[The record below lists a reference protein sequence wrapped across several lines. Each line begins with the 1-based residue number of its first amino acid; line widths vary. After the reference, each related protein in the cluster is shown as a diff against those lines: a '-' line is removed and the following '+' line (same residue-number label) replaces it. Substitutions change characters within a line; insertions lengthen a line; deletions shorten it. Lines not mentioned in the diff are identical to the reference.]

1 MIRFRNPGTQY
12 TTQVQVFRELYKEY
26 KDAPSFDLDDMAA
39 TIAKTKLMTAYGYAG
54 DAALALSNTENDS
67 LNSTKMN
74 AKMYAEVFRL
84 LGWVT
89 SAGDNSYPLVF
100 TYIGEHAALADD
112 VLPLYEQCVLGINNP
127 QEIMDVKYDEK
138 VRFFKATL
146 FSLQD
151 LGGIMYKHELCL
163 GPMSIDDLDKSQ
175 YNRMITYLKKLR
187 GSYGRYQDAYQAL
200 CDDLGVKPTLPD
212 NSTRLPIAFMKTCG
226 WVESQRT
233 RKLYPPK
240 SLECLCLTQ
249 HGADLADSLREVK
262 DLRMDEYY
270 SYPEHTR
277 NSLIRLGVYSML
289 LRAGYDTSPVQ
300 ETIRQDQVVCADVL
314 NGKELLFSPY
324 QTLHRSVVDEALG
337 IHREIAGTQT
347 HTDVLPD
354 IKRTDANVNNICL
367 TISTNGAHSTS
378 DVEVNSFVQQ
388 VLDAKSVG
396 ERKKDIIDKIFDDSI
411 TDTQTKFYPFVAML
425 FRVMGLDCQASRP
438 GDNGA
443 RWDAIIVDS
452 EESIPIE
459 IKSPTEEQHLS
470 LKAIRQA
477 LENKVI
483 LLSRGTHPTLP
494 ETTSLAVG
502 YYLPN
507 DRAEVTNLMSDF
519 KTAFGYNIGII
530 DLKTLL
536 TIAVTIVYDEKTFRF
551 LYKGII
557 IKHNKTEPTYTKT
570 SLFLCE
576 KRRFFMAR
584 TEKGVVTTI

>member
-1 MIRFRNPGTQY
+1 M
-12 TTQVQVFRELYKEY
+12 FRELYKEY

-74 AKMYAEVFRL
+74 AKTYAEVFRL

-536 TIAVTIVYDEKTFRF
+536 TIAVTIVYDEKTFDISELNRLEGF
-551 LYKGII
+551 A
-557 IKHNKTEPTYTKT
+557 NAT
-570 SLFLCE
+570 FN
-576 KRRFFMAR
+576 
-584 TEKGVVTTI
+584 

>member
-270 SYPEHTR
+270 SYSEHTR

-300 ETIRQDQVVCADVL
+300 ETMRQDQVVCADVL

-411 TDTQTKFYPFVAML
+411 TDTQTKFYPLVAML

-477 LENKVI
+477 LENNVI

-536 TIAVTIVYDEKTFRF
+536 TIAVTIVYDEKTFDISELNRLEGF
-551 LYKGII
+551 A
-557 IKHNKTEPTYTKT
+557 NAT
-570 SLFLCE
+570 FN
-576 KRRFFMAR
+576 
-584 TEKGVVTTI
+584 

>member
-26 KDAPSFDLDDMAA
+26 KNAPSFDLDDMAA

-89 SAGDNSYPLVF
+89 SAGDSSYPLVF

-151 LGGIMYKHELCL
+151 LDGIMYKHELCL

-175 YNRMITYLKKLR
+175 YNRMIAYLKKLR
-187 GSYGRYQDAYQAL
+187 GSYERYQDAYQTL

-226 WVESQRT
+226 WVESRRT
-233 RKLYPPK
+233 RNLYPPK

-277 NSLIRLGVYSML
+277 KSLIRLGVYSML

-300 ETIRQDQVVCADVL
+300 ETMQQDQAMCADIL
-314 NGKELLFSPY
+314 DGKELLFSPY

-337 IHREIAGTQT
+337 VHREIAGAQT

-354 IKRTDANVNNICL
+354 IKRTDANVNNISL
-367 TISTNGAHSTS
+367 TISTNEAHPTS

-443 RWDAIIVDS
+443 RWDAIIVDP

-483 LLSRGTHPTLP
+483 LLSRETHPTLP

-507 DRAEVTNLMSDF
+507 DRAEVTNLMNDF

-530 DLKTLL
+530 DLRTLL
-536 TIAVTIVYDEKTFRF
+536 TIAVTIVYDEKTFDIFELNRLEGF
-551 LYKGII
+551 A
-557 IKHNKTEPTYTKT
+557 NAT
-570 SLFLCE
+570 FN
-576 KRRFFMAR
+576 
-584 TEKGVVTTI
+584 

>member
-26 KDAPSFDLDDMAA
+26 KNAPSFDLDDMAA

-54 DAALALSNTENDS
+54 DAALALSNTDNDS

-89 SAGDNSYPLVF
+89 SAGDSSYPLVF

-151 LGGIMYKHELCL
+151 LDGIMYKHELCL

-175 YNRMITYLKKLR
+175 YNRMIAYLKKLR
-187 GSYGRYQDAYQAL
+187 GSYERYQDAYQTL

-226 WVESQRT
+226 WVESRRT
-233 RKLYPPK
+233 RNLYPPK

-277 NSLIRLGVYSML
+277 KSLIRLGVYSML

-300 ETIRQDQVVCADVL
+300 ETMQQDQAMCADIL
-314 NGKELLFSPY
+314 DGKELLFSPY

-337 IHREIAGTQT
+337 VHREIAGAQT

-354 IKRTDANVNNICL
+354 IKRTDANVNNISL
-367 TISTNGAHSTS
+367 TISTNEAHPTS

-411 TDTQTKFYPFVAML
+411 TDTQTKFYPLVAML

-443 RWDAIIVDS
+443 RWDAIIVDP

-477 LENKVI
+477 LENKVV
-483 LLSRGTHPTLP
+483 LLSRETHLTLP

-507 DRAEVTNLMSDF
+507 DRAEVTNLMNDF

-530 DLKTLL
+530 DLRTLL
-536 TIAVTIVYDEKTFRF
+536 TIAVTIVYDEKTFDIFELNRLEGF
-551 LYKGII
+551 A
-557 IKHNKTEPTYTKT
+557 NAT
-570 SLFLCE
+570 FN
-576 KRRFFMAR
+576 
-584 TEKGVVTTI
+584 

>member
-249 HGADLADSLREVK
+249 HGADLANSLREVK

-300 ETIRQDQVVCADVL
+300 ETMRQDQVVCADVL

-411 TDTQTKFYPFVAML
+411 TDTQTKFYPLVAML

-452 EESIPIE
+452 EEIIPIE

-536 TIAVTIVYDEKTFRF
+536 TIAVTIVYDEKTFDISELNRLEGF
-551 LYKGII
+551 A
-557 IKHNKTEPTYTKT
+557 NAT
-570 SLFLCE
+570 FN
-576 KRRFFMAR
+576 
-584 TEKGVVTTI
+584 

>member
-226 WVESQRT
+226 QVESQRT

-270 SYPEHTR
+270 SYSEHTR

-300 ETIRQDQVVCADVL
+300 ETMRQDQVVCADVL

-411 TDTQTKFYPFVAML
+411 TDTQTKFYPLVAML

-536 TIAVTIVYDEKTFRF
+536 TIAVTIVYDEKTFDISELNRLEGF
-551 LYKGII
+551 A
-557 IKHNKTEPTYTKT
+557 NAT
-570 SLFLCE
+570 FN
-576 KRRFFMAR
+576 
-584 TEKGVVTTI
+584 

>member
-12 TTQVQVFRELYKEY
+12 STQVQVFRELYKEY
-26 KDAPSFDLDDMAA
+26 KDVPSFDLDDMAA

-89 SAGDNSYPLVF
+89 SAGNSSYPLVF
-100 TYIGEHAALADD
+100 TYIGEHAALAED

-138 VRFFKATL
+138 VRFFKAAL

-151 LGGIMYKHELCL
+151 LDGIMYKHELCL

-175 YNRMITYLKKLR
+175 YNRMIAYLKKLR
-187 GSYGRYQDAYQAL
+187 GSYERYHNAYQAL
-200 CDDLGVKPTLPD
+200 CDDLDVKPTLPD

-226 WVESQRT
+226 WIESQRT

-249 HGADLADSLREVK
+249 HGDDLADSLRSVK
-262 DLRMDEYY
+262 DLRLDEYY
-270 SYPEHTR
+270 SYSEHTR
-277 NSLIRLGVYSML
+277 KSLIRLGVYSML

-300 ETIRQDQVVCADVL
+300 ETMKQDQTTCADIL
-314 NGKELLFSPY
+314 DGKELLFSPY
-324 QTLHRSVVDEALG
+324 QTLHHSVVDEALG
-337 IHREIAGTQT
+337 ISREVAGAQIRTA
-347 HTDVLPD
+347 VLPD
-354 IKRTDANVNNICL
+354 IKRTDAIINNISL
-367 TISTNGAHSTS
+367 TLSTNGAYSAS
-378 DVEVNSFVQQ
+378 DVEMNGFVQQ
-388 VLDAKSVG
+388 VLDAKHTG
-396 ERKKDIIDKIFDDSI
+396 KQKQDIIDTVFDESI
-411 TDTQTKFYPFVAML
+411 TATQTRFYPFVAML

-443 RWDAIIVDS
+443 RWDAIIVDP

-483 LLSRGTHPTLP
+483 LLSRKTHPTLP

-519 KTAFGYNIGII
+519 KTAYGYNIGIM

-536 TIAVTIVYDEKTFRF
+536 TIAVTIVYDKKTFDISELNRLEGF
-551 LYKGII
+551 A
-557 IKHNKTEPTYTKT
+557 NATFT
-570 SLFLCE
+570 
-576 KRRFFMAR
+576 
-584 TEKGVVTTI
+584 

>member
-89 SAGDNSYPLVF
+89 SVGDSSYPLVF

-127 QEIMDVKYDEK
+127 QEIIDVKYDEK
-138 VRFFKATL
+138 IRFFKAAL

-175 YNRMITYLKKLR
+175 YNRMIAYLKKLR

-289 LRAGYDTSPVQ
+289 LHAGYDTSPVQ
-300 ETIRQDQVVCADVL
+300 ETMRQDQIVCADIL
-314 NGKELLFSPY
+314 KGKELLFSPY

-337 IHREIAGTQT
+337 IHREVVGTQT

-367 TISTNGAHSTS
+367 TISTNGVHSTS
-378 DVEVNSFVQQ
+378 DVEVNSFAQQ

-438 GDNGA
+438 GDNSA
-443 RWDAIIVDS
+443 RWDAIIVDP

-459 IKSPTEEQHLS
+459 IKSPTEEEHLS

-477 LENKVI
+477 LENKMI
-483 LLSRGTHPTLP
+483 LLSRGTHSTLP

-519 KTAFGYNIGII
+519 KTAFGYNIGIM
-530 DLKTLL
+530 DLRTLL
-536 TIAVTIVYDEKTFRF
+536 TIAVTIVYDEKTFDISELNRLEGF
-551 LYKGII
+551 A
-557 IKHNKTEPTYTKT
+557 NAT
-570 SLFLCE
+570 FN
-576 KRRFFMAR
+576 
-584 TEKGVVTTI
+584 

>member
-249 HGADLADSLREVK
+249 HGADLANSLREVK

-300 ETIRQDQVVCADVL
+300 ETMRQDQVVCADVL

-411 TDTQTKFYPFVAML
+411 TDTQTKFYPLVAML

-519 KTAFGYNIGII
+519 KTAFGHNIGII

>member
-12 TTQVQVFRELYKEY
+12 TTQVQVIRELYKEY

-249 HGADLADSLREVK
+249 HGADLANSLREVK

-300 ETIRQDQVVCADVL
+300 ETMRQDQVVCADVL

-411 TDTQTKFYPFVAML
+411 TDTQTKFYPLVAML

-470 LKAIRQA
+470 LKAIRRA

-536 TIAVTIVYDEKTFRF
+536 TIAVTIVYDEKTFDISELNRLEGF
-551 LYKGII
+551 A
-557 IKHNKTEPTYTKT
+557 NAT
-570 SLFLCE
+570 FN
-576 KRRFFMAR
+576 
-584 TEKGVVTTI
+584 

>member
-249 HGADLADSLREVK
+249 HGADLANSLREVK

-300 ETIRQDQVVCADVL
+300 ETMRQDQVVCTDIL

-337 IHREIAGTQT
+337 IHREITGTQT

-411 TDTQTKFYPFVAML
+411 TDTQTKFYPLVAML

-536 TIAVTIVYDEKTFRF
+536 TIAVTIVYDEKTFDISELNRLEGF
-551 LYKGII
+551 A
-557 IKHNKTEPTYTKT
+557 NAT
-570 SLFLCE
+570 FN
-576 KRRFFMAR
+576 
-584 TEKGVVTTI
+584 

>member
-249 HGADLADSLREVK
+249 HGADLANSLREVK

-270 SYPEHTR
+270 SYPEYTR

-300 ETIRQDQVVCADVL
+300 ETMRQDQVVCADVL

-354 IKRTDANVNNICL
+354 IKRTDANVNNIRL

-411 TDTQTKFYPFVAML
+411 TDTQTKFYPLVAML

-536 TIAVTIVYDEKTFRF
+536 TIAVTIVYDEKTFDISELNRLEGF
-551 LYKGII
+551 A
-557 IKHNKTEPTYTKT
+557 NAT
-570 SLFLCE
+570 FN
-576 KRRFFMAR
+576 
-584 TEKGVVTTI
+584 

>member
-584 TEKGVVTTI
+584 TKKGGKSF

>member
-26 KDAPSFDLDDMAA
+26 KNAPSFDLDDMAA

-54 DAALALSNTENDS
+54 DAALALSNTDNDS

-89 SAGDNSYPLVF
+89 SAGDSSYPLVF

-151 LGGIMYKHELCL
+151 LDGIMYKHELCL

-175 YNRMITYLKKLR
+175 YNRMIAYLKKLR
-187 GSYGRYQDAYQAL
+187 GSYERYQDAYQTL

-226 WVESQRT
+226 WVESRRT
-233 RKLYPPK
+233 RNLYPPK

-262 DLRMDEYY
+262 DLHMDEYY

-277 NSLIRLGVYSML
+277 KSLIRLGVYSML

-300 ETIRQDQVVCADVL
+300 ETMQQDQAMCADIL
-314 NGKELLFSPY
+314 DGKELLFSPY

-337 IHREIAGTQT
+337 VHREIAGAQT

-354 IKRTDANVNNICL
+354 IKRTDANVNNISL
-367 TISTNGAHSTS
+367 TISTNEAHPTS

-443 RWDAIIVDS
+443 RWDAIIVDP

-483 LLSRGTHPTLP
+483 LLSRETHPTLP

-507 DRAEVTNLMSDF
+507 DRAEVTNLMNDF

-530 DLKTLL
+530 DLRTLL
-536 TIAVTIVYDEKTFRF
+536 TIAVTIVYDEKTFDIFELNRLEGF
-551 LYKGII
+551 A
-557 IKHNKTEPTYTKT
+557 NAT
-570 SLFLCE
+570 FN
-576 KRRFFMAR
+576 
-584 TEKGVVTTI
+584 

>member
-12 TTQVQVFRELYKEY
+12 TTQVQVFKELYKEY
-26 KDAPSFDLDDMAA
+26 KNAPSFDLDNMAT

-54 DAALALSNTENDS
+54 DAALALSNTDNDS

-89 SAGDNSYPLVF
+89 SAGDHSYPLVF

-138 VRFFKATL
+138 VRFFKAAL

-151 LGGIMYKHELCL
+151 LDGIMYKHELCF

-233 RKLYPPK
+233 RNLYPPK
-240 SLECLCLTQ
+240 SLECIYLTQ
-249 HGADLADSLREVK
+249 HGADLADSLRKVK
-262 DLRMDEYY
+262 DLRIDEYY
-270 SYPEHTR
+270 SYPENTR
-277 NSLIRLGVYSML
+277 KSLIRLGVYSML

-300 ETIRQDQVVCADVL
+300 ETIQQDQAMCADIL
-314 NGKELLFSPY
+314 AGKELLFSPY

-337 IHREIAGTQT
+337 IHREIADAQA

-354 IKRTDANVNNICL
+354 IKRTDANVNNISL
-367 TISTNGAHSTS
+367 TISTKEAHSTS
-378 DVEVNSFVQQ
+378 DVEVNRFVQQ
-388 VLDAKSVG
+388 ILEAKSVG
-396 ERKKDIIDKIFDDSI
+396 ERKKDIIDKIFDNSI
-411 TDTQTKFYPFVAML
+411 TATQTKFYPFVAML

-452 EESIPIE
+452 EESVPIE
-459 IKSPTEEQHLS
+459 IKSPTEELHLS

-483 LLSRGTHPTLP
+483 LLSRETHPTLP

-507 DRAEVTNLMSDF
+507 DRAEVTNLMHNF
-519 KTAFGYNIGII
+519 KTAFGCNIGIM
-530 DLKTLL
+530 DLRTLL
-536 TIAVTIVYDEKTFRF
+536 TIAVTVVYDGKTFDIFELNRLEGF
-551 LYKGII
+551 A
-557 IKHNKTEPTYTKT
+557 NAT
-570 SLFLCE
+570 FN
-576 KRRFFMAR
+576 
-584 TEKGVVTTI
+584 

>member
-249 HGADLADSLREVK
+249 HGADLANSLREVK

-289 LRAGYDTSPVQ
+289 LRAGYGTSPVQ
-300 ETIRQDQVVCADVL
+300 ETMRQDQVVCADIL

-411 TDTQTKFYPFVAML
+411 TDTQTKFYPLVAML

-536 TIAVTIVYDEKTFRF
+536 TIAVTIVYDEKTFDISELNRLEGF
-551 LYKGII
+551 A
-557 IKHNKTEPTYTKT
+557 NAT
-570 SLFLCE
+570 FN
-576 KRRFFMAR
+576 
-584 TEKGVVTTI
+584 

>member
-187 GSYGRYQDAYQAL
+187 GSYGRYLDAYQAL

-249 HGADLADSLREVK
+249 HGADLANSLREVK

-300 ETIRQDQVVCADVL
+300 ETMRQDQVVCADVL

-411 TDTQTKFYPFVAML
+411 TDTQTKFYPLVAML

-536 TIAVTIVYDEKTFRF
+536 TIAVTIVYDEKTFDISELNRLEGF
-551 LYKGII
+551 A
-557 IKHNKTEPTYTKT
+557 NAT
-570 SLFLCE
+570 FN
-576 KRRFFMAR
+576 
-584 TEKGVVTTI
+584 

>member
-1 MIRFRNPGTQY
+1 M
-12 TTQVQVFRELYKEY
+12 
-26 KDAPSFDLDDMAA
+26 
-39 TIAKTKLMTAYGYAG
+39 
-54 DAALALSNTENDS
+54 
-67 LNSTKMN
+67 
-74 AKMYAEVFRL
+74 
-84 LGWVT
+84 
-89 SAGDNSYPLVF
+89 
-100 TYIGEHAALADD
+100 
-112 VLPLYEQCVLGINNP
+112 
-127 QEIMDVKYDEK
+127 
-138 VRFFKATL
+138 
-146 FSLQD
+146 
-151 LGGIMYKHELCL
+151 
-163 GPMSIDDLDKSQ
+163 
-175 YNRMITYLKKLR
+175 
-187 GSYGRYQDAYQAL
+187 
-200 CDDLGVKPTLPD
+200 
-212 NSTRLPIAFMKTCG
+212 
-226 WVESQRT
+226 
-233 RKLYPPK
+233 
-240 SLECLCLTQ
+240 
-249 HGADLADSLREVK
+249 
-262 DLRMDEYY
+262 
-270 SYPEHTR
+270 
-277 NSLIRLGVYSML
+277 
-289 LRAGYDTSPVQ
+289 
-300 ETIRQDQVVCADVL
+300 
-314 NGKELLFSPY
+314 
-324 QTLHRSVVDEALG
+324 G

-367 TISTNGAHSTS
+367 TISTNGAYSTS

-411 TDTQTKFYPFVAML
+411 TDTQTKFYPLVAML

-536 TIAVTIVYDEKTFRF
+536 TIAVTIVYDEKTFDISELNRLEGF
-551 LYKGII
+551 A
-557 IKHNKTEPTYTKT
+557 NAT
-570 SLFLCE
+570 FN
-576 KRRFFMAR
+576 
-584 TEKGVVTTI
+584 

>member
-12 TTQVQVFRELYKEY
+12 TTQVQVFRELYKAY

-249 HGADLADSLREVK
+249 QGADLANSLREVK

-300 ETIRQDQVVCADVL
+300 ETMRQDQVVCADVL

-354 IKRTDANVNNICL
+354 IKQTDANVNNICL
-367 TISTNGAHSTS
+367 IISTNGAHSTS

-411 TDTQTKFYPFVAML
+411 TDTQTKFYPLVAML

-536 TIAVTIVYDEKTFRF
+536 TIAVTIVYDEKTFDISELNRLEGF
-551 LYKGII
+551 A
-557 IKHNKTEPTYTKT
+557 NAT
-570 SLFLCE
+570 FN
-576 KRRFFMAR
+576 
-584 TEKGVVTTI
+584 

>member
-249 HGADLADSLREVK
+249 HGADLANSLREVK

-300 ETIRQDQVVCADVL
+300 ETMRQDQVVCADVL

-411 TDTQTKFYPFVAML
+411 TDTQTKFYPLVAML

-502 YYLPN
+502 YYLP
-507 DRAEVTNLMSDF
+507 RAEVTNLMSDF
-519 KTAFGYNIGII
+519 KTAFGHNIGII

-536 TIAVTIVYDEKTFRF
+536 TIAVTIVYDEKTFDISELNRLEGF
-551 LYKGII
+551 A
-557 IKHNKTEPTYTKT
+557 NAT
-570 SLFLCE
+570 FN
-576 KRRFFMAR
+576 
-584 TEKGVVTTI
+584 

>member
-300 ETIRQDQVVCADVL
+300 ETMRQDQVVCADVL

-337 IHREIAGTQT
+337 IHREIAGTQI

-536 TIAVTIVYDEKTFRF
+536 TIAVTIVYDEKTFDISELNRLEGF
-551 LYKGII
+551 A
-557 IKHNKTEPTYTKT
+557 NAT
-570 SLFLCE
+570 FN
-576 KRRFFMAR
+576 
-584 TEKGVVTTI
+584 

>member
-26 KDAPSFDLDDMAA
+26 KNAPSFDLDDMAA

-54 DAALALSNTENDS
+54 DAALALSNTDNDS

-89 SAGDNSYPLVF
+89 SAGDSSYPLVF

-151 LGGIMYKHELCL
+151 LDGIMYKHELCL

-175 YNRMITYLKKLR
+175 YNRMSAYLKKLR
-187 GSYGRYQDAYQAL
+187 GSYERYQDAYQTL

-226 WVESQRT
+226 WVESRRT
-233 RKLYPPK
+233 RNLYPPK

-277 NSLIRLGVYSML
+277 KSLIRLGVYSML

-300 ETIRQDQVVCADVL
+300 ETMQQDQAMCADIL
-314 NGKELLFSPY
+314 DGKELLFSPY

-337 IHREIAGTQT
+337 VHREIAGAQT

-354 IKRTDANVNNICL
+354 IKRTDANVNNISL
-367 TISTNGAHSTS
+367 TISTNEAHPTS

-443 RWDAIIVDS
+443 RWDAIIVDP

-477 LENKVI
+477 LENKVV
-483 LLSRGTHPTLP
+483 LLSRETHPTLP

-507 DRAEVTNLMSDF
+507 DRAEVTNLMNDF

-530 DLKTLL
+530 DLRTLL
-536 TIAVTIVYDEKTFRF
+536 TIAVTIVYDEKTFDIFELNRLEGF
-551 LYKGII
+551 A
-557 IKHNKTEPTYTKT
+557 NAT
-570 SLFLCE
+570 FN
-576 KRRFFMAR
+576 
-584 TEKGVVTTI
+584 

>member
-300 ETIRQDQVVCADVL
+300 ETMRQDQVVCADVL

-483 LLSRGTHPTLP
+483 LLSRETHPTLP

-519 KTAFGYNIGII
+519 KTAYGYNIGIM

-536 TIAVTIVYDEKTFRF
+536 TIAVTIIYDEKTFNIAELNRLEGF
-551 LYKGII
+551 A
-557 IKHNKTEPTYTKT
+557 NAT
-570 SLFLCE
+570 FN
-576 KRRFFMAR
+576 
-584 TEKGVVTTI
+584 

>member
-26 KDAPSFDLDDMAA
+26 KNAPSFDLDDMAA

-54 DAALALSNTENDS
+54 DAALALSNTDNDS

-89 SAGDNSYPLVF
+89 SAGDSSYPLVF

-151 LGGIMYKHELCL
+151 LDGIMYKHELCL

-175 YNRMITYLKKLR
+175 YNRMIAYLKKLR
-187 GSYGRYQDAYQAL
+187 GSYERYQDAYQTL

-226 WVESQRT
+226 WVESRRT
-233 RKLYPPK
+233 RNLYPPK

-277 NSLIRLGVYSML
+277 KSLIRLGVYSML

-300 ETIRQDQVVCADVL
+300 ETMQQDQAMCADIL
-314 NGKELLFSPY
+314 DGKELLFSPY

-337 IHREIAGTQT
+337 VHREIAGAQT

-354 IKRTDANVNNICL
+354 IKRTDANVNNISL
-367 TISTNGAHSTS
+367 TISTNEAHPTS

-443 RWDAIIVDS
+443 RWDAIIVDP

-477 LENKVI
+477 LENKVV
-483 LLSRGTHPTLP
+483 LLSRETHPTLP

-507 DRAEVTNLMSDF
+507 DRAEVTNLMNDF

-530 DLKTLL
+530 DLRTLL
-536 TIAVTIVYDEKTFRF
+536 TIAVTIVYDEKTFDIFELNRLEGF
-551 LYKGII
+551 A
-557 IKHNKTEPTYTKT
+557 NAT
-570 SLFLCE
+570 FN
-576 KRRFFMAR
+576 
-584 TEKGVVTTI
+584 

>member
-163 GPMSIDDLDKSQ
+163 GPMSIDDLDKLQ

-240 SLECLCLTQ
+240 SLECLCLTR

-477 LENKVI
+477 LVNKVI

-536 TIAVTIVYDEKTFRF
+536 TIAVTIVYDEKTFDISELNRLEGF
-551 LYKGII
+551 A
-557 IKHNKTEPTYTKT
+557 NAT
-570 SLFLCE
+570 FN
-576 KRRFFMAR
+576 
-584 TEKGVVTTI
+584 

>member
-1 MIRFRNPGTQY
+1 M
-12 TTQVQVFRELYKEY
+12 
-26 KDAPSFDLDDMAA
+26 
-39 TIAKTKLMTAYGYAG
+39 
-54 DAALALSNTENDS
+54 
-67 LNSTKMN
+67 
-74 AKMYAEVFRL
+74 
-84 LGWVT
+84 
-89 SAGDNSYPLVF
+89 
-100 TYIGEHAALADD
+100 
-112 VLPLYEQCVLGINNP
+112 
-127 QEIMDVKYDEK
+127 
-138 VRFFKATL
+138 
-146 FSLQD
+146 
-151 LGGIMYKHELCL
+151 
-163 GPMSIDDLDKSQ
+163 
-175 YNRMITYLKKLR
+175 
-187 GSYGRYQDAYQAL
+187 
-200 CDDLGVKPTLPD
+200 
-212 NSTRLPIAFMKTCG
+212 
-226 WVESQRT
+226 
-233 RKLYPPK
+233 
-240 SLECLCLTQ
+240 LTQ

-536 TIAVTIVYDEKTFRF
+536 TIAVTIVYDEKTFDISELNRLEGF
-551 LYKGII
+551 A
-557 IKHNKTEPTYTKT
+557 NAT
-570 SLFLCE
+570 FN
-576 KRRFFMAR
+576 
-584 TEKGVVTTI
+584 

>member
-89 SAGDNSYPLVF
+89 SVGDSSYPLVF

-127 QEIMDVKYDEK
+127 QEIIDVKYDEK
-138 VRFFKATL
+138 IRFFKAAL

-175 YNRMITYLKKLR
+175 YNRMIAYLKKLR

-289 LRAGYDTSPVQ
+289 LHAGYDTSPVQ
-300 ETIRQDQVVCADVL
+300 ETMRQDQIVCADIL
-314 NGKELLFSPY
+314 KGKELLFSPY

-337 IHREIAGTQT
+337 IHREVVGTQT

-367 TISTNGAHSTS
+367 TISTNGVHSTS
-378 DVEVNSFVQQ
+378 DVEVNSFAQQ

-443 RWDAIIVDS
+443 RWDAIIVDP

-459 IKSPTEEQHLS
+459 IKSPTEEEHLS

-477 LENKVI
+477 LENKMI
-483 LLSRGTHPTLP
+483 LLSRGTHSTLP

-519 KTAFGYNIGII
+519 KTAFGYNIGIM
-530 DLKTLL
+530 DLRTLL
-536 TIAVTIVYDEKTFRF
+536 TIAVTIVYDEKTFDISELNRLEGF
-551 LYKGII
+551 A
-557 IKHNKTEPTYTKT
+557 NAT
-570 SLFLCE
+570 FN
-576 KRRFFMAR
+576 
-584 TEKGVVTTI
+584 